1 MLTGDVFVEEGLITP
16 YQLQLAITRQV
27 ELGGHDPIAR
37 VMVTMGLI
45 SEKDRVR
52 CLGKVWDI
60 PFVDVNEFIPN
71 DDALRLLSPSQAK
84 KFKALPLGSDGSRMA
99 VALANP
105 LDVFLIDELRAATG
119 LEIQPL
125 IAVEDD
131 LLKALNTHFKTDVNK
146 MEQIAGVMKE
156 FEDVGVEIS
165 SVAEDAASAAEQNPE
180 DEAPVIRLA
189 NLIINQAVME
199 KASDIHIEPRKEDIL
214 VRFRVDGIMHE
225 AMRLPKKITAP
236 LTSRFKIVAN
246 MDIAEKRA
254 PQDSRISATING
266 RPYDFRVSTLPIIY
280 GEKIVMRVL
289 DKGGI
294 NVGLEKLGF
303 LPHNLKIL
311 YDLASRSYGI
321 CLVTGPTGSGKST
334 TLYSLINQTNDGLKN
349 IITIEDPV
357 EYELDSINQCSV
369 NVRAG
374 MTFAAGL
381 RSMLRQDPDVIMV
394 GEMRDEE
401 TATIAMEAALTGHL
415 VFSTLHTNDA
425 SSAPNRLF
433 DMGVEPFLISSSLNG
448 ILAQRLVRKICD
460 NCKETYTAHKDL
472 LLRYGFPVPT
482 ELGANTNGQITL
494 FRGRGCELCKDSGF
508 KGRTGIHELLV
519 ITDEIK
525 DEIIK
530 RGPSHKVKEIG
541 VSQGM
546 KTLQTDAML
555 KVLMGVTHID
565 EVVRVLYA

>member
-37 VMVTMGLI
+37 VMVNMGLI

-60 PFVDVNEFIPN
+60 PFVDVNDFIPN
-71 DDALRLLSPSQAK
+71 DDALRLLSPTQAK
-84 KFKALPLGSDGSRMA
+84 KYKALPLGSDGIRMA

-125 IAVEDD
+125 IAVEED
-131 LLKALNTHFKTDVNK
+131 LLKALNLHFKTDVNK
-146 MEQIAGVMKE
+146 MEQIAGVMKDFDDISVDLSSIGE
-156 FEDVGVEIS
+156 AAAAAVEEDP
-165 SVAEDAASAAEQNPE
+165 D

-199 KASDIHIEPRKEDIL
+199 KASDIHIEPRKDDLL

-225 AMRLPKKITAP
+225 AMRLPRKIVAP

-266 RPYDFRVSTLPIIY
+266 RPYDFRVSSLPVVH

-294 NVGLEKLGF
+294 NVGMEKLGF

-311 YDLASRSYGI
+311 HDLASRSFGI

-334 TLYSLINQTNDGLKN
+334 TLYSLINSTNDGQKN

-357 EYELDSINQCSV
+357 EYELEGINQCMV

-381 RSMLRQDPDVIMV
+381 RAMLRQDPDVIMV
-394 GEMRDEE
+394 GEMRDQE

-425 SSAPNRLF
+425 SSAPNRLS

-448 ILAQRLVRKICD
+448 ILAQRLVRKICE
-460 NCKETYTAHKDL
+460 NCKETYTAQKDVL
-472 LLRYGFPVPT
+472 VRAGFPVPP
-482 ELGANTNGQITL
+482 ELGANTDGQVTL
-494 FRGRGCELCKDSGF
+494 FRGRGCEVCKDSGF

-519 ITDEIK
+519 ITDEVR
-525 DEIIK
+525 DEVI
-530 RGPSHKVKEIG
+530 RQGPSHRIREIG

-555 KVLMGVTHID
+555 KILMGVTNVD

>member
-1 MLTGDVFVEEGLITP
+1 
-16 YQLQLAITRQV
+16 
-27 ELGGHDPIAR
+27 
-37 VMVTMGLI
+37 
-45 SEKDRVR
+45 
-52 CLGKVWDI
+52 
-60 PFVDVNEFIPN
+60 
-71 DDALRLLSPSQAK
+71 
-84 KFKALPLGSDGSRMA
+84 
-99 VALANP
+99 
-105 LDVFLIDELRAATG
+105 
-119 LEIQPL
+119 
-125 IAVEDD
+125 
-131 LLKALNTHFKTDVNK
+131 K
-146 MEQIAGVMKE
+146 MEQIAGVMKDFDDISVDLSSIGAE
-156 FEDVGVEIS
+156 AAAAVEEDPDD
-165 SVAEDAASAAEQNPE
+165 DAPI
-180 DEAPVIRLA
+180 IRLA

-199 KASDIHIEPRKEDIL
+199 KASDIHVEPRKEDLL

-225 AMRLPKKITAP
+225 AMRLPRKIVAP

-266 RPYDFRVSTLPIIY
+266 RAYDFRVSSLPVVH

-294 NVGLEKLGF
+294 NVGMEKLGF

-311 YDLASRSYGI
+311 QDLASRSYGI

-334 TLYSLINQTNDGLKN
+334 TLYSLINSTNDGLKN

-357 EYELDSINQCSV
+357 EYELEGINQCMV

-381 RSMLRQDPDVIMV
+381 RAMLRQDPDVIMV

-425 SSAPNRLF
+425 SSAPNRLT

-448 ILAQRLVRKICD
+448 ILAQRLVRKICE
-460 NCKETYTAHKDL
+460 NCKETYTAHRDML
-472 LLRYGFPVPT
+472 VRYGFPVPN
-482 ELGANTNGQITL
+482 ELGANTDGQVTL
-494 FRGRGCELCKDSGF
+494 FRGRGCDVCKETGF

-519 ITDEIK
+519 ISDEIR
-525 DEIIK
+525 DEIIR
-530 RGPSHKVKEIG
+530 RGPSHQVREIG
-541 VSQGM
+541 VAQGM
-546 KTLQTDAML
+546 KTLQMDAML
-555 KVLMGVTHID
+555 KILMGVTNVD